1 MKTSSIITR
10 SPKSPPPGEV
20 ELDRPLSILVV
31 DDEENIRE
39 VLASALERSGYETD
53 SADDGIEGWN
63 KLHTASYSLLITDNN
78 MPRMSGVE
86 LIGKIRAARMDL
98 PIILATSDPPRNLRS
113 LQLAGILRKPFSL
126 QSLRQTV
133 DDALQYK
140 VPAGASPSLKQ
151 LARQLMDHETVAET
165 SPITVDIAAFAVF
178 EKLRGPFTRLTG
190 TGGYHALL
198 SRAQALA
205 GDEIHW
211 LVTLR
216 IEVDGSLAGPDGLPQ
231 DHDANTVHEG
241 EVVLLA
247 QLLGLLDTLIGSALM
262 QRLLRDIWPG
272 LEELDS

>member
-1 MKTSSIITR
+1 MKTSATTER
-10 SPKSPPPGEV
+10 SRKPPPPGGV
-20 ELDRPLSILVV
+20 EFDRPLSILVV

-39 VLASALERSGYETD
+39 VLASALKRSGFETD

-86 LIGKIRAARMDL
+86 LIGKIRAARMEL
-98 PIILATSDPPRNLRS
+98 PIILATSDPPRNLKP

-126 QSLRQTV
+126 RSLRQTV
-133 DDALQYK
+133 DDALHYK
-140 VPAGASPSLKQ
+140 APTGAPPALKQ

-165 SPITVDIAAFAVF
+165 SPVTVDAAEFAVF
-178 EKLRGPFTRLTG
+178 ERLRGPFARLTG

-205 GDEIHW
+205 GDEVEW

-216 IEVDGSLAGPDGLPQ
+216 IDGDGSLAGADGLRQ
-231 DHDANTVHEG
+231 EYDARAVHEG

-247 QLLGLLDTLIGSALM
+247 QLLGLLDTLIGSSLM

-272 LEELDS
+272 LEDLDF